1 MMYPY
6 WRWVDIFTPVIPKA
20 YFDIYSQEE
29 LIKWLFRN
37 IDGLSKYCSQIAD
50 ELANSGFMT
59 RKEVEA
65 LLQPLYNAVSDIR
78 EMVTVL
84 SAQSAD
90 YDVQRGEFTDSAN
103 AMRDMFEDVTV
114 HSFTIE
120 QFNEWVDAN
129 GITAETLADIPL
141 NVKGLAVISRSLD
154 PANFESTLQFAPQYY
169 Q

>member
-1 MMYPY
+1 MYPY

-50 ELANSGFMT
+50 ELNNSGFVT
-59 RKEVEA
+59 RREVETMLAPLRSRISELQDAITA
-65 LLQPLYNAVSDIR
+65 LAS
-78 EMVTVL
+78 
-84 SAQSAD
+84 QSAD
-90 YDVQRGEFTDSAN
+90 YDVQRGEFTDSAQ

-114 HSFTIE
+114 HSFTIA
-120 QFNEWVDAN
+120 QFDEWIDAN
-129 GITAETLADIPL
+129 NITVADLADIPL
-141 NVKGLAVISRSLD
+141 NVKGLSVISRSLD
-154 PANFESTLQFAPQYY
+154 PANFESKLQFAPQYY